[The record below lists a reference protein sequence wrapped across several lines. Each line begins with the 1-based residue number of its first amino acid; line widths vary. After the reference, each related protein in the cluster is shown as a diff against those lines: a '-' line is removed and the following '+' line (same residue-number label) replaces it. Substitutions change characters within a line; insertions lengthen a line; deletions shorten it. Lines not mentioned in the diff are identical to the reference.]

1 MEFKSE
7 TFLLFFRDI
16 VKYEVLSRKDEQI
29 LFKKYFKT
37 NDIRIKNKII
47 LSNLRF
53 VFQEAAKFQW
63 SEMTLLDLIEE
74 GIIGLM
80 KAIDKFNPD
89 KKIRFISYAV
99 WWIRQSI
106 WDAIYSKGY
115 IVKIPASIR
124 KRSFDENLTDKQ
136 KNLNLL
142 FQNLMNIIHYEKK
155 TGEDSLKSLLS
166 FLPASSDFSPD
177 MIEEKIS
184 LSKNI
189 NKILDTLTRKERI
202 IIKMRYGLDP
212 YKKNSLQDIALFLD
226 VTKERVRQIQNQ
238 ALVKLK
244 TNPITFS
251 LRSYLEN

>member
-1 MEFKSE
+1 MDFKSE

-16 VKYEVLSRKDEQI
+16 VKYEVLSRKEEEKY
-29 LFKKYFKT
+29 FKKYVKT
-37 NDIRIKNKII
+37 HDIRIKNKII

-80 KAIDKFNPD
+80 KAIDKFNPE

-106 WDAIYSKGY
+106 WEAIYNKGY
-115 IVKIPASIR
+115 NVKIPASIR
-124 KRSFDENLTDKQ
+124 KKSFDENLTDKQ

-142 FQNLMNIIHYEKK
+142 FQNLMNIIHYEKE
-155 TGEDSLKSLLS
+155 TGEDSLKSILS
-166 FLPASSDFSPD
+166 FLPSSSDLSPD
-177 MIEEKIS
+177 IIQEKIS
-184 LSKNI
+184 LSQNI
-189 NKILDTLTRKERI
+189 NKILDKLTRKERI

-212 YKKNSLQDIALFLD
+212 YEKQSLQDIAQFLD
-226 VTKERVRQIQNQ
+226 LTKERVRQIQNH
-238 ALVKLK
+238 ALIKLK
-244 TNPITFS
+244 SNPITFS